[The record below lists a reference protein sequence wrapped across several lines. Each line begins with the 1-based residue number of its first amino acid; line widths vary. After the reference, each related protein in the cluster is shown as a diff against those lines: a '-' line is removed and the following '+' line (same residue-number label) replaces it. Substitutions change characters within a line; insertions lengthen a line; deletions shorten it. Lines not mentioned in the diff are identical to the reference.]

1 MKKILPIIS
10 FLLLA
15 CLPLVFSQQVS
26 DTSVYLLTC
35 GPGTDTYSIY
45 GHSAVRIVIPEKKG
59 DKVYNWGVFDFDTP
73 NFAWKF
79 AKGRLD
85 YMVIEQSLQSFLS
98 EYIYEKRYVYSQK
111 MNLSAVETEKLV
123 SLINENLKPENAKYK
138 YDFFYDNCSTRIR
151 DIFEKSVG
159 DKLLYPPLETGDM
172 PTFRKMVAK
181 YQAPFPWLQFGIDLI
196 MGSTSD
202 KKATFRDRMFLPL
215 EMQKELS
222 EAVVNRNGKM
232 IPLLQNPEVILNFPA
247 PVLRPRFLTS
257 PVSLFTVLS
266 ILIII
271 LSGLIKNKALINL
284 MDILVFSV
292 FSILALLMVFFNYFT
307 DHQQME
313 WNLNI
318 LWLNL
323 FLLICLGSIL
333 LKKPGFIWF
342 RIVFYISSAF
352 LVLHFFIPQEFNIAI
367 IPLVII
373 IIFRS
378 LFRGQF
384 RWNPFTPLTKL

>member
-1 MKKILPIIS
+1 MKKILLIIS
-10 FLLLA
+10 FLLVT
-15 CLPLVFSQQVS
+15 CFPLIYSQQVS
-26 DTSVYLLTC
+26 DTSVYLLTI

-45 GHSAVRIVIPEKKG
+45 GHSAVRIIIPGKNS
-59 DKVYNWGVFDFDTP
+59 DNVYNWGVFDFDTP

-85 YMVIEQSLQSFLS
+85 YMVIEQSLDSFVS
-98 EYIYEKRYVYSQK
+98 EYISEKRYVHSQK
-111 MNLSAVETEKLV
+111 MNLTAVETAKLV
-123 SLINENLKPENAKYK
+123 SLINENLKPENSKYR
-138 YDFFYDNCSTRIR
+138 YDFFYDDCSTRIR

-159 DKLLYPPLETGDM
+159 DKLLYPPVETRDV
-172 PTFRKMVAK
+172 PSFRKMVAK

-202 KKATFRDRMFLPL
+202 KKASFRDRMFLPL

-232 IPLLQNPEVILNFPA
+232 IPLLQNPEMILNFPA
-247 PVLRPRFLTS
+247 PVLRPGFLTS
-257 PVSLFTVLS
+257 PVSIFTVLS

-271 LSGLIKNKALINL
+271 LSGLIKDKNIINL
-284 MDILVFSV
+284 MDILIFSV
-292 FSILALLMVFFNYFT
+292 FSILAILMVFFNYFT
-307 DHQQME
+307 DHQQMI

-318 LWLNL
+318 IWLNPVIL
-323 FLLICLGSIL
+323 FCLGSIL
-333 LKKPGFIWF
+333 FKKTGLIWF

-352 LVLHFFIPQEFNIAI
+352 LVLHYFLPQEFDIDI
-367 IPLVII
+367 IPLVIVI
-373 IIFRS
+373 IIRS

-384 RWNPFTPLTKL
+384 KWNPFAPLTKL